1 MADDIPVS
9 PTLLSFSTQPSPSV
23 ENLLVD
29 GGPSQREGEDLTNEE
44 LDIRGSLRN
53 IDMIDNP
60 DKKV

>member
-9 PTLLSFSTQPSPSV
+9 PTLLSFSAQPSPSV
-23 ENLLVD
+23 ENLLVE
-29 GGPSQREGEDLTNEE
+29 GGPTQGEEEGLINEE
-44 LDIRGSLRN
+44 LDVRGSLRY